1 LFAYAYT
8 MASCLE
14 VAVIASLE
22 VDRKVTVLMF
32 PSILAQFLALW
43 FILEFALEMR
53 SRKNITS

>member
-1 LFAYAYT
+1 

-53 SRKNITS
+53 SRKSITS